1 MSKENIDLE
10 QQEKSSTFK
19 PTYENVDIT
28 VVWTAHQ
35 QRTVTRMKT

>member
-1 MSKENIDLE
+1 MPKENINLE
-10 QQEKSSTFK
+10 QHENSSTFQ

-28 VVWTAHQ
+28 VVRTAHQ